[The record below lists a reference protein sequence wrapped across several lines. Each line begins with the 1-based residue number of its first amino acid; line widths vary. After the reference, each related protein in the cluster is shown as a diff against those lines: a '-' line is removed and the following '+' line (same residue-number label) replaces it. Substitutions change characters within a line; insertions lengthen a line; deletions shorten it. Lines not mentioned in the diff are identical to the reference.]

1 MLLDQVS
8 EKNQKKNTLH
18 LTFKSIVPRRNFS
31 KMSTSIQQTPSMSN
45 IKDDDEFEDF
55 QIQDWDE
62 SQENGIDAELWQDDW
77 DEEIDDSEFTM
88 QLRAELEK
96 EQKAR
101 QDTNNAAN
109 NVEMQD

>member
-1 MLLDQVS
+1 
-8 EKNQKKNTLH
+8 
-18 LTFKSIVPRRNFS
+18 
-31 KMSTSIQQTPSMSN
+31 MSAAATPSVSNIKATPSVSN

-77 DEEIDDSEFTM
+77 DEEMDDGEFTI

-101 QDTNNAAN
+101 QDINNEN